1 MAIFY
6 DEKKEIFRLTT
17 ENTAYFIGL
26 VDGKYVGHVY
36 YGARMED
43 CGCGYLLRTEEK
55 PLPPSKNIW
64 EKASF
69 ADSFPYEYS
78 TQGVGDYRNPC
89 LGVRTKQGS
98 RTSELVYEG
107 YRILDGKPELPG
119 LPSTFAGEKGAA
131 ETLEIICRDVCIGLK
146 VILRYSIFADSDAL
160 MRSVLLVNEGEEE
173 LYLERVLSACLD
185 MDNESYRM
193 LTLMGSW
200 ARERHM
206 EYCPLRHGRQE
217 IGSTRGISSHQE
229 HPFLALVTPNITE
242 TTGEVYAMHFVYSGN
257 FQAQVELTQFDT
269 VRMTMGIHPQGFE
282 WVLRPGESFVAPEV
296 VCVYSNQGLRAMT
309 HTFHELYRNH
319 LLRSPY
325 LHRER
330 PVLLNNWEA
339 TYFDFDA
346 DRLLAIAKEAGEAG
360 VEMLVMDDGW
370 FGRRDHDH
378 CSLGDWQVNEEKL
391 PGGLAALTE
400 NLKKL
405 GMKLGIWFEPEM
417 VSKDSDLYRAHP
429 DWAIHVPGRELTM
442 SRGQYILDLSQPEVV
457 DYVYE
462 SVANILRNAEISYV
476 KWDMNRQMTEIG
488 SAFLEAAHQ
497 GELCHRYVLGV
508 YELQGRLLKEFPDL
522 LLENCCSGGGRFDP
536 GMLYFSPQIW
546 CSDDTDA
553 AERLAIQ
560 EGTALLY
567 PLSTIGAHV
576 SICPNHIV
584 GRVTPFETRG
594 YVALAGTFGYEL
606 DIMKLSEE
614 ERQRMRE
621 QITLYHTYQ
630 PLIRE
635 GDYYRIASARE
646 NHQYDCFSVV
656 AKDGSES
663 LVTFI
668 QTAARA
674 NYHSRRIRLAGLK
687 PRAAYRWEETG
698 EVYAGETLMQGGI
711 LVPPLQGDY
720 AGMLMHFVEVRR

>member
-1 MAIFY
+1 MAIFF
-6 DEKKEIFRLTT
+6 DEQKEIFRLTT
-17 ENTAYFIGL
+17 EHTAYFIGI
-26 VDGKYVGHVY
+26 VDKTYVGHVY
-36 YGARMED
+36 YGPRMED
-43 CGCGYLLRTEEK
+43 CGCGYLLRTKES
-55 PLPPSKNIW
+55 PLPPSENIW
-64 EKASF
+64 EKAAF
-69 ADSFPYEYS
+69 ADAFPYEYS
-78 TQGVGDYRNPC
+78 TWGVGDFRNPC
-89 LGVRTKQGS
+89 LCVRTAQGS
-98 RTSELVYEG
+98 RTCELSYES
-107 YRILDGKPELPG
+107 YRILEGKPNLPG
-119 LPSTFAGEKGAA
+119 LPSTFAGENGAA
-131 ETLEIICRDVCIGLK
+131 ETLEIVCRDTCIGLK
-146 VILRYSIFADSDAL
+146 VILRYSMFADSDAL

-185 MDNESYRM
+185 MDDESYQM
-193 LTLMGSW
+193 LTLPGSW

-206 EYCPLRHGRQE
+206 EYRPLRHGSQE
-217 IGSTRGISSHQE
+217 VSSQRGISSHQAQ
-229 HPFLALVTPNITE
+229 PFVALTTPNITE

-257 FQAQVELTQFDT
+257 FQAQVELSQFDT

-282 WVLRPGESFVAPEV
+282 WVLKPGESFAAPEV

-319 LLRSPY
+319 LIRSRY
-325 LHRER
+325 LHQKR

-346 DRLLAIAKEAGEAG
+346 DRLLAIAKQAGEAG

-370 FGRRDHDH
+370 FGKRNHDH

-391 PGGLAALTE
+391 PGGLAALTA

-429 DWAIHVPGRELTM
+429 DWAIHIPGRELTM
-442 SRGQYILDLSQPEVV
+442 SRGQYILDLSRPEVIE
-457 DYVYE
+457 YVYE
-462 SVANILRNAEISYV
+462 SVAEILRNAEIAYV

-488 SAFLEAAHQ
+488 STFLDAAHQ

-508 YELQGRLLKEFPDL
+508 YELQERLLKEFPDL
-522 LLENCCSGGGRFDP
+522 LLENCTSGGGRFDP

-553 AERLAIQ
+553 GERLAIQ

-576 SICPNHIV
+576 SVCPNHIV

-594 YVALAGTFGYEL
+594 YVALGGTFGYEL
-606 DIMKLSEE
+606 DITKLSEE
-614 ERQRMRE
+614 EHRLMRE
-621 QITLYHTYQ
+621 QIALYHTYQ

-656 AKDGSES
+656 AKDRSEV

-674 NYHSRRIRLAGLK
+674 NYHSRKIRLAGLN
-687 PRAAYRWEETG
+687 PRAAYRWQETG
-698 EVYAGETLMQGGI
+698 EIYAGETLMMGGI
-711 LVPPLQGDY
+711 LVPPLMGDY
-720 AGMLMHFVEVRR
+720 AGRLMHFVEVR